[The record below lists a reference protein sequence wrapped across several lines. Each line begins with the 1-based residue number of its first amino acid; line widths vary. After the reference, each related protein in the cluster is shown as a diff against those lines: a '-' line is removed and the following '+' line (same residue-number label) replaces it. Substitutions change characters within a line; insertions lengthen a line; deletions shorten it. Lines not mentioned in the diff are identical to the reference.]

1 MRVLVTGGAGFI
13 GSHVVDAM
21 LASGHEVFVVD
32 DLSHGRRENIPA
44 GVRLIVLDIR
54 SSRLDAVFAE
64 MRPEVVCHHA
74 AQVSVSRSV
83 ADPVQDAELNVV
95 GTVNVLD
102 LAVKHAA
109 RKVIYISSAAVYG
122 NPQYQPCD
130 EMHPIAPL
138 SPYGLTKR
146 IGEDYVKLFHTLNN
160 LQYTI
165 FRYANVYGPR
175 QDTEGEAGVVALFTR
190 QMLDNK
196 ATAIHGDGHQT
207 RDFVYVEDIAKAN
220 VLALSGGDEAIINLG
235 TGIACS
241 INQLWRILQKLT
253 GYTGQEN
260 HGVERKG
267 DIRDMVFSQK
277 RARELLGWRS
287 SVCLDDGLRQTV
299 NAFSFSA

>member
-1 MRVLVTGGAGFI
+1 MRVLITGGAGFI
-13 GSHVVDAM
+13 GSHVVDIM

-32 DLSHGRRENIPA
+32 DLSHGHRENLPA
-44 GVRLIVLDIR
+44 GARLFVVDIR
-54 SSRLDAVFAE
+54 SPELDTVFIKT
-64 MRPEVVCHHA
+64 RPEVVCHHA

-83 ADPVQDAELNVV
+83 VAPVQDAKLNVV

-102 LAVKHAA
+102 FSVKHDA

-130 EMHPIAPL
+130 EAHPVVPL

-146 IGEDYVKLFHTLNN
+146 IGEEYVKLFHTLYN

-190 QMLDNK
+190 QMIDKK
-196 ATAIHGDGHQT
+196 ATSIHGDGHQT
-207 RDFVYVEDIAKAN
+207 RDFIYVEDIARAN
-220 VLALSGGDEAIINLG
+220 VIALSRGDNAVINLG

-241 INQLWRILQKLT
+241 INQLWRSIQKLT
-253 GYTGQEN
+253 GYAGQEI
-260 HGVERKG
+260 HGAERKG

-277 RARELLGWRS
+277 RARELLGWQP
-287 SVCLDDGLRQTV
+287 SVPLEEGLRRTV
-299 NAFSFSA
+299 KSLNFTA